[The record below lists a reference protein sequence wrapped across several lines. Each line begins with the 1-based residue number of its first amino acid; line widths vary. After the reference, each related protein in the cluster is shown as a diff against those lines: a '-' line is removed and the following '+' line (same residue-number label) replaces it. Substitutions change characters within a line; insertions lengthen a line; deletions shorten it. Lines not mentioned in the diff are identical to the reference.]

1 MIIKMKNILQIN
13 NRKENKM
20 KKLTAIITISLFA
33 IGTTLFAQSRTTQ
46 IGSSYFHSDGSSTTK
61 IGSSYFNSNGSST
74 TPIGSS
80 YFHSEGSSTTRIGD
94 TYFNS
99 KKERTP
105 TYILDNK
112 KKSDSKSLFDW

>member
-1 MIIKMKNILQIN
+1 MKNILQNN

-33 IGTTLFAQSRTTQ
+33 IGTTLFAQSSTTQ
-46 IGSSYFHSDGSSTTK
+46 IGSSYYHSNGSSTSK
-61 IGSSYFNSNGSST
+61 IGSSYYNSNGSST
-74 TPIGSS
+74 SKIGSS
-80 YFHSEGSSTTRIGD
+80 YYHSYGSSTSRIGN